1 MDKDKIVA
9 RKNLAISREWQQ
21 IKGYLFEEIKEKSRS
36 QIDGTSIKAMLYTIS
51 MVDDWEQEFLKQKK
65 KEEKGV

>member
-9 RKNLAISREWQQ
+9 RKNLAISREWQL

-51 MVDDWEQEFLKQKK
+51 MVDDWELEFLKQKK